1 MKLKYKRVK
10 GKLILKEEFD
20 MGKKKETLSKWLV
33 KKRYPLTVIQMASLT
48 GKKRIDIYNQYD
60 KDRAVVDQ
68 WREETQE
75 MWESILPK
83 GTK

>member
-1 MKLKYKRVK
+1 MK
-10 GKLILKEEFD
+10 KL
-20 MGKKKETLSKWLV
+20 TLSKYLV
-33 KKRYPLTVIQMASLT
+33 KKKYPMTVIQMASLK

-83 GTK
+83 GNK